1 MATYYLSAAGL
12 TSNTGLSIGSPWPIS
27 KLNTIG
33 VGGDTIY
40 INKGDSFSGSFTYT
54 RPGTSGNRITIDAYG
69 SGANPE
75 FNGNGGN
82 SGAFILNGAN
92 FVTVNNIVG
101 KNTSLTCEAPFQIYN
116 CHDVRIFNC
125 FGGFG
130 KRGMRVFNTT
140 GNIVIDTCWFSN
152 FSSPDGTN
160 TQVANGGG
168 SGIQWDSCSG
178 SGNKTINSK
187 FYTVIGAGT
196 NPTPGVGDVISHYKC
211 YFGTAD
217 VFAGVGSFG
226 YESTNNKVRGGG
238 SSAPGYAGT
247 VGGDVGGS
255 NQYIH
260 DNWYI
265 NAGKVGA
272 QVQGGTNINMSNNI
286 IANDTFTWIATS
298 GPNPSVGVAF
308 GNYSGAAVSNITIGG
323 NKICFHKSGGSVFN
337 KWWDPG
343 AKTFPAFQPTGW
355 TTNTA
360 DGTCDVGASTSSIPN
375 PLFAY
380 GDWNSGGT
388 GLVFG
393 SLPTKTYGAADF
405 APGATSS
412 NAITYTS
419 SNTSVA
425 TIVAGNIHIIGFG
438 TSTITAN
445 DGTTSI
451 PQTLTVNKAALLITA
466 NNQTRVYHSS
476 NPSLT
481 ITYTGFVNSETSSAL
496 SSLPSVTTSATTTST
511 VGSYSIVPSGAVG
524 VNYSISY
531 INGTLTITKAN
542 LTITAD
548 NKTRAYATAN
558 PTFTAS
564 YTGFLGTDNSS
575 SLTSLPAIN
584 TTAIISSSCGTYTL
598 SIGGAVSSDYNLT
611 YVTGTLTITKVTLT
625 VTADNLSKVQGSIN
639 PTLTQSFAGFVNSD
653 TTANITVPTLSTTAT
668 TGSAVGTY
676 PITNSGGSATN
687 YNFTYVPGTLS
698 ITSTPLVFGTIPSKV
713 YGVADFS
720 PGATGAGSI
729 SYTTSNSAVATIV
742 SNNIHIIGVGTS
754 TITATDGVSSIP
766 QTLTVTKATL
776 TITADNH
783 AIVIGASIPTLTA
796 SYTGFVY
803 SDTTASLSGLPT
815 ITTTATGGS
824 PVGAYPIT
832 ASGATASNYSF
843 TYVDGTLSI
852 VPNGQIIFHIP
863 VILL

>member
-1 MATYYLSAAGL
+1 MATYYLSAVGI
-12 TSNTGLSIGSPWPIS
+12 TSNTGLSTGSPWPIS

-40 INKGDSFSGSFTYT
+40 INKGDSFLGSFTYT
-54 RPGTSGNRITIDAYG
+54 RSGTSGNRITIDAYG

-101 KNTSLTCEAPFQIYN
+101 KNTSLSCEAPFQIYN
-116 CHDVRIFNC
+116 CHDVRIYNC
-125 FGGFG
+125 FAGFG

-152 FSSPDGTN
+152 FQSPDGTN
-160 TQVANGGG
+160 TIVGNGGG
-168 SGIQWDSCSG
+168 SGVQWDSCSG

-217 VFAGVGSFG
+217 VFGAGNFG
-226 YESTNNKVRGGG
+226 YEATNNKVRGGG
-238 SSAPGYAGT
+238 SSSPGYAGT
-247 VGGDVGGS
+247 VGGDVGGA

-260 DNWYI
+260 DNWFI

-286 IANDTFTWIATS
+286 IANDVFTWIATS

-308 GNYSGAAVSNITIGG
+308 GNYSGLACNNVTIGG
-323 NKICFHKSGGSVFN
+323 NKICFHKSGGAVFN

-425 TIVAGNIHIIGFG
+425 TIVSGNIHIVGFG

-466 NNQTRVYHSS
+466 NNQTKVYHSG
-476 NPSLT
+476 NPGFT
-481 ITYTGFVNSETSSAL
+481 YTYTGFVNGETNSAL
-496 SSLPSVTTSATTTST
+496 STLPTSTTSANTTST
-511 VGSYSIVPSGAVG
+511 VGTYSIVPSGAAG
-524 VNYSISY
+524 ANYSISY
-531 INGTLTITKAN
+531 TNGTLTITKAS

-548 NKTRAYATAN
+548 SKSKIYATVN
-558 PTFTAS
+558 PTFTIT
-564 YTGFLGTDNSS
+564 YTGFLGSDTSANLTGIPVITTSAVTSS
-575 SLTSLPAIN
+575 SVGS
-584 TTAIISSSCGTYTL
+584 YTL
-598 SIGGAVSSDYNLT
+598 SIAGATSPDYNIT
-611 YVTGTLTITKVTLT
+611 YVTGTLIITKAALT
-625 VTADNLSKVQGSIN
+625 ATATSLSKVQGSVN
-639 PTLTQSFAGFVNSD
+639 PTLTQTFTGFVNSD
-653 TTANITVPTLSTTAT
+653 TSASITVPTLSTTAV

-698 ITSTPLVFGTIPSKV
+698 ITSTPLVFGAIASQV

-729 SYTTSNSAVATIV
+729 TYTSSNSAVATIV

-766 QTLTVTKATL
+766 QTLIVTKANL
-776 TITADNH
+776 TITADNY
-783 AIVIGASIPTLTA
+783 AIAVGSSIPTLTV
-796 SYTGFVY
+796 SYSGFVY
-803 SDTTASLSGLPT
+803 SDTTASLSSLPT

-832 ASGATASNYSF
+832 ASGATAANYTF
-843 TYVDGTLSI
+843 TYVDAVLSI
-852 VPNGQIIFHIP
+852 VPNGQIIFHIG
-863 VILL
+863 VTLL